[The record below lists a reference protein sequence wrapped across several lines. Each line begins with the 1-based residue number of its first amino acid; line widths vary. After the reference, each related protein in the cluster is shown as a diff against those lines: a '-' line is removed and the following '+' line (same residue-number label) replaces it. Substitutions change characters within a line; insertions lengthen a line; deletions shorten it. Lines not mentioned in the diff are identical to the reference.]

1 MAAHIAFAAL
11 LFLAFTGPFWAM
23 LLVRV
28 IPERVW
34 PAGAARPASDHLNI
48 VIWLGMMAAQSGL
61 APVAV
66 GGLVTLAV
74 NAAGGGVIALPS
86 HGWGLALGALIYLMA
101 MDLGEY
107 AFHRAQHA
115 IPALWAMHT
124 LHHSDPHFDSTT
136 SSRHFWL
143 EPLIK
148 SLTVWL
154 AVGVLFKATP
164 AMVLIYVLASY
175 LNILTH
181 SNTRLHL
188 GPLSWLV
195 NTPAY
200 HRLHH
205 SALEEHWD
213 CNFAALL
220 PIYDVIFG
228 GYRKPGWNER
238 PPTGLD
244 TGERP
249 AGPLDAA
256 LWPLLYSRLRR
267 AAQTHVEQMTVEAAP

>member
-1 MAAHIAFAAL
+1 MAARIALAL
-11 LFLAFTGPFWAM
+11 LLLLMFTGSFWAM
-23 LLVRV
+23 LLVRAG
-28 IPERVW
+28 PERIW
-34 PAGAARPASDHLNI
+34 RATPARPASDRLNLL
-48 VIWLGMMAAQSGL
+48 IWLALTAAQSGL
-61 APVAV
+61 APAAL
-66 GGLVTLAV
+66 GGLTTLAV
-74 NAAGGGVIALPS
+74 NLAGGGLIVLPAQ
-86 HGWGLALGALIYLMA
+86 GWGLALGAATYLMA
-101 MDLGEY
+101 MDLSEY
-107 AFHRAQHA
+107 VFHRAQHA
-115 IPALWAMHT
+115 IPVLWAMHS

-136 SSRHFWL
+136 ASRHFWL

-154 AVGVLFKATP
+154 AVGLLFKASPTI
-164 AMVLIYVLASY
+164 VLLYTAAGY
-175 LNILTH
+175 LNVLTH
-181 SNTRLHL
+181 SNTRLNL

-205 SALEEHWD
+205 SALEAHWN

-228 GYRKPGWNER
+228 GYRRPGRDEY

-249 AGPLDAA
+249 EGPGEAV
-256 LWPLLYSRLRR
+256 LWPLRYARLRR
-267 AAQTHVEQMTVEAAP
+267 AAQVSLEAAP